1 MAVSKVA
8 IMALVGILA
17 VPILLG
23 YALNLEEVAE
33 TDYKLDGEAVNVT
46 PLLQNGIYS
55 TYANADVYQLNTN
68 FRQYGDMYPIFNTI
82 TTTNTSLPM
91 GYTYYTAGSYPNF
104 NDSLANWSYLYY
116 QSNNSTT
123 GGYVTLH
130 YASSGGSDIQT
141 ISRLHTFLYDAET
154 SKIDYSYYTSN
165 GLLSMNVGHITVS
178 DTSNRIYLTADP
190 TYAADGYFISTN
202 AATNTFVDFAGGFYF
217 AAQPNSYY
225 IDLPKFT
232 KNVLFTIN
240 LDSITD
246 SDYTIN
252 FGYQSRYTL
261 QKTTS
266 GSDVTWVWHKYN
278 DPSDSTTLYY
288 DNTRTDNTY
297 QVYIDL
303 KETGISP
310 GYTNYN
316 MHVEFRYVGG
326 WPTLMGESNYY
337 QKYTRDDP
345 FSLSSSASELSL
357 EFIRFWNLDNDL
369 SRSPTLRFDA
379 GSFSA
384 FGYNIIKNKE
394 YTPADFKTNPSTKIT
409 DVSMYGDSITFAGTT
424 YAVGSDGNIMLGTH
438 KASINGMVF
447 DSVPV
452 AVGYENRIN
461 GTVVNVSADP
471 ATITFDG
478 QWMAS
483 VSTTAQTATTYTKT
497 EWIAGDFAWDGLDTN
512 FLLVGLI
519 TSLGMF
525 IALGIYS
532 RRSSTSMWPLMI
544 VCGCAAALFF
554 IMI

>member
-91 GYTYYTAGSYPNF
+91 GYTYYAAGSYPDF

-130 YASSGGSDIQT
+130 YADSGGTDIQT
-141 ISRLHTFLYDAET
+141 VSRLHSFLYDAET

-165 GLLSMNVGHITVS
+165 GSLTMNVGHITVS

-217 AAQPNSYY
+217 AAHPNSYY

-246 SDYTIN
+246 SDCTIN

-266 GSDVTWVWHKYN
+266 SSDVKWV
-278 DPSDSTTLYY
+278 
-288 DNTRTDNTY
+288 
-297 QVYIDL
+297 
-303 KETGISP
+303 
-310 GYTNYN
+310 
-316 MHVEFRYVGG
+316 
-326 WPTLMGESNYY
+326 
-337 QKYTRDDP
+337 
-345 FSLSSSASELSL
+345 
-357 EFIRFWNLDNDL
+357 
-369 SRSPTLRFDA
+369 
-379 GSFSA
+379 
-384 FGYNIIKNKE
+384 
-394 YTPADFKTNPSTKIT
+394 
-409 DVSMYGDSITFAGTT
+409 
-424 YAVGSDGNIMLGTH
+424 
-438 KASINGMVF
+438 
-447 DSVPV
+447 
-452 AVGYENRIN
+452 
-461 GTVVNVSADP
+461 
-471 ATITFDG
+471 
-478 QWMAS
+478 
-483 VSTTAQTATTYTKT
+483 
-497 EWIAGDFAWDGLDTN
+497 
-512 FLLVGLI
+512 
-519 TSLGMF
+519 
-525 IALGIYS
+525 
-532 RRSSTSMWPLMI
+532 
-544 VCGCAAALFF
+544 
-554 IMI
+554 